1 MEPLTMETLA
11 ALATL
16 WFVHLLA
23 VISPGPSLLVV
34 ARSAIAGSRAR
45 GARVSLGLGLGTLVW
60 SLAALFGLSVLFALA
75 PWLYTGM
82 KLAGAAF
89 LLYIAAMMWRH
100 AREPV
105 PLEGAG
111 ADARDGAP
119 VLARGPLAAVR
130 LGLLTQL
137 ANPKVAVFFGS
148 IFVTLLPAEPSSG
161 VQAAVIA
168 IVCVNEVGWYTAVAY
183 AFGVRR
189 LRLGY
194 ARAKTWIDRTCGGFL
209 ALLGVRLVFE
219 GR

>member
-1 MEPLTMETLA
+1 METLA

-34 ARSAIAGSRAR
+34 ARSAIAGSR
-45 GARVSLGLGLGTLVW
+45 GLGTRVAFGLGLGTLVW

-82 KLAGAAF
+82 KVAGAGF
-89 LLYIAAMMWRH
+89 LLYIAVMIWRH

-105 PLEGAG
+105 PLDGAV

-119 VLARGPLAAVR
+119 ALAQGWLAAVR

-148 IFVTLLPAEPSSG
+148 IFVTLLPATPSPG
-161 VQAAVIA
+161 VQAAVVA
-168 IVCVNEVGWYTAVAY
+168 IVCVNEVGWYAAVAY
-183 AFGVRR
+183 AFGVAR
-189 LRLGY
+189 LRRGY
-194 ARAKTWIDRTCGGFL
+194 ARAKTWIDRTCSGFL
-209 ALLGVRLVFE
+209 ALLSLRLVVDL
-219 GR
+219 R

>member
-1 MEPLTMETLA
+1 METLA

-34 ARSAIAGSRAR
+34 VRSAIAGSR
-45 GARVSLGLGLGTLVW
+45 GQGTRVACGLGLGTLVW
-60 SLAALFGLSVLFALA
+60 SLAALFGLGVLFALA

-82 KLAGAAF
+82 KIAGAAF
-89 LLYIAAMMWRH
+89 LLYIAVMMWRH
-100 AREPV
+100 AREPIAIDGTLATDGDGG
-105 PLEGAG
+105 PGA
-111 ADARDGAP
+111 AQ
-119 VLARGPLAAVR
+119 GPRAAVR

-148 IFVTLLPAEPSSG
+148 IFVTLLPADPSPW

-168 IVCVNEVGWYTAVAY
+168 IVCTNEVGWYTGVAY
-183 AFGVRR
+183 AFGVPR
-189 LRLGY
+189 LRRGY
-194 ARAKTWIDRTCGGFL
+194 ARAKAWIDRTCGGFL
-209 ALLGVRLVFE
+209 ALLGLRLVVD

>member
-1 MEPLTMETLA
+1 METLA
-11 ALATL
+11 ALVTL

-34 ARSAIAGSRAR
+34 ARSAIAGSRAQ
-45 GARVSLGLGLGTLVW
+45 GTRVAFGLGLGTLVW

-82 KLAGAAF
+82 KIAGAAF
-89 LLYIAAMMWRH
+89 LLYIAFMMWRH
-100 AREPV
+100 AREPI
-105 PLEGAG
+105 AI
-111 ADARDGAP
+111 DGA
-119 VLARGPLAAVR
+119 LADTDGGAPGLAKGPLAAVR

-148 IFVTLLPAEPSSG
+148 IFVTLLPADPSPG

-183 AFGVRR
+183 AFGVAGLRR
-189 LRLGY
+189 GY
-194 ARAKTWIDRTCGGFL
+194 ARAKVWIDRTCGGFL
-209 ALLGVRLVFE
+209 ALLGLRLVFE

>member
-1 MEPLTMETLA
+1 METLA

-34 ARSAIAGSRAR
+34 ARSAIAGSRAE
-45 GARVSLGLGLGTLVW
+45 GTRVAVGLGLGTLVW

-82 KLAGAAF
+82 KIAGAAF
-89 LLYIAAMMWRH
+89 LLYIAVMMWRH
-100 AREPV
+100 ANEPV
-105 PLEGAG
+105 ALDGALAERDDGPAGAG
-111 ADARDGAP
+111 S
-119 VLARGPLAAVR
+119 GPLAAVR

-148 IFVTLLPAEPSSG
+148 IFVTLLPADPSVG

-168 IVCVNEVGWYTAVAY
+168 IVCVNEVAWYTAVAY
-183 AFGVRR
+183 AFAVER
-189 LRLGY
+189 LRRGY
-194 ARAKTWIDRTCGGFL
+194 ARAKVWVDRTCGGFL
-209 ALLGVRLVFE
+209 ALLGLRLVVE